1 MPEINEQKHPRD
13 VSEGLPEQVITCH
26 CSTSNGMKKI
36 LAEKKIAN
44 MYLMLSS
51 EN

>member
-1 MPEINEQKHPRD
+1 MPEINEQKHPRE
-13 VSEGLPEQVITCH
+13 VSEGLPEQVIDN
-26 CSTSNGMKKI
+26 TSLLYKYPGR
-36 LAEKKIAN
+36 KKIAN